1 MSQSVLSSVDT
12 NQAVQVAVKALES
25 DAQINGKPKVAMNL
39 LKRLSKVG
47 ADTNAFR
54 EKAD

>member
-1 MSQSVLSSVDT
+1 VSQSVLSSVDT